1 MKKYTNKSINS
12 ETFEE
17 KEIQT
22 NIPEQLVSVI
32 EEACNYLDKDKFSFV
47 GPFIDF
53 KAENKISF
61 GVMLK
66 NERDENNLIPKFRI
80 TIETSVD
87 SPIKIP
93 ITSPG
98 DRQEINP

>member
-1 MKKYTNKSINS
+1 MKNYKNKATNS

-22 NIPEQLVSVI
+22 NIPEQIVDAI
-32 EEACNYLDKDKFSFV
+32 EEAFNHLDKNQFGVV

-53 KAENKISF
+53 KSENKISF

-66 NERDENNLIPKFRI
+66 NERDGNNLIPKFKI
-80 TIETSVD
+80 TIEPSVE
-87 SPIKIP
+87 SKIP
-93 ITSPG
+93 ATSPD
-98 DRQEINP
+98 DRQEVNP